1 MAALSFPS
9 DNQTG
14 SRDSFLSDSE
24 KAAGI
29 SPVAFYAVGECIG
42 MSVRPQTSGSLTVQI
57 LFGICRGIRQIREL
71 SKRVTREK
79 DRFER

>member
-14 SRDSFLSDSE
+14 NRDSFLSDSE

-29 SPVAFYAVGECIG
+29 SPVAFYVVGECIG
-42 MSVRPQTSGSLTVQI
+42 MSVRPQT
-57 LFGICRGIRQIREL
+57 LFAVGA
-71 SKRVTREK
+71 
-79 DRFER
+79 

>member
-1 MAALSFPS
+1 MAALSSPS

-14 SRDSFLSDSE
+14 NRDSFLSDSE

-42 MSVRPQTSGSLTVQI
+42 MSARPQI
-57 LFGICRGIRQIREL
+57 LFAVGANQKIRRSVKMGVQH
-71 SKRVTREK
+71 S
-79 DRFER
+79 

>member
-14 SRDSFLSDSE
+14 NRDSFLSDSE

-29 SPVAFYAVGECIG
+29 SPVAFYAVGECESTSECPQG
-42 MSVRPQTSGSLTVQI
+42 REPLVR
-57 LFGICRGIRQIREL
+57 
-71 SKRVTREK
+71 
-79 DRFER
+79 

>member
-42 MSVRPQTSGSLTVQI
+42 MSVRLQTLFAVGANQKIRRSVKMGVQH
-57 LFGICRGIRQIREL
+57 
-71 SKRVTREK
+71 S
-79 DRFER
+79 

>member
-14 SRDSFLSDSE
+14 NRDSFLSDSE

-42 MSVRPQTSGSLTVQI
+42 MSVRPQI
-57 LFGICRGIRQIREL
+57 LFAVGAIPQEL
-71 SKRVTREK
+71 QGDKT
-79 DRFER
+79 D